1 MMKYVTDSHQKYFK
15 RLKDENQESNL
26 PKNVQLVQNRQREME
41 SEAIKKNKDRKRK
54 ISEMEKEVEKNEV
67 GLQEDMHAAI
77 SLFREANDRLAAA
90 IKKKDFTEIDIAH
103 ALLDVARTK
112 KDKATN
118 ALETCRSQ
126 RNKIE
131 SKKSKVIASY
141 SQKEKSSI
149 SGK

>member
-1 MMKYVTDSHQKYFK
+1 
-15 RLKDENQESNL
+15 
-26 PKNVQLVQNRQREME
+26 ME
-41 SEAIKKNKDRKRK
+41 SEAFKKNEDRKRK
-54 ISEMEKEVEKNEV
+54 ISEKEKEVKKNEK

-90 IKKKDFTEIDIAH
+90 IKKKDFTEIDFAH
-103 ALLDVARTK
+103 ALLDVARTII
-112 KDKATN
+112 DKATN

-126 RNKIE
+126 RNEFK
-131 SKKSKVIASY
+131 SKKRKLIASY